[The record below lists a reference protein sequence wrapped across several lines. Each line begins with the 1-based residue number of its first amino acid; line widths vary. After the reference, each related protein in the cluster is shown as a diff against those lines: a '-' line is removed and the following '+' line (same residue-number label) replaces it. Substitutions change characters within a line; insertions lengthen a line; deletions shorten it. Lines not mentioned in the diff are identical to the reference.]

1 MPPGERERREL
12 LPRVPCPGP
21 RPQATQVCRQTRRPR
36 RCRPA
41 GSGPDGKLL
50 GVTAG
55 HSPVLL
61 GLKPGLCRSALPGS
75 PGRLWLQ
82 VPGRPGRTCSRAV
95 GAQALSP
102 APGLRRLRGSLPSWP
117 AGHSDPAPMLVSAG
131 AQGRHRNKAHAAVR
145 LCPGTPGTP
154 LRAKVEAFGRVAGLW
169 GAGLALPPRRSAP
182 VSFRTPLVTP
192 CHSLSPPPSSLL
204 EPPSAWSAVPAVWP
218 ANATCSGTPSLA
230 TLPGAGTTTGHTRL
244 RLPAGRSSCS
254 VTPRSRPPR
263 APAPAGGACPLG
275 LPAPGRPVPA
285 RTPPASPVPPPPPH
299 LPV

>member
-55 HSPVLL
+55 HSRVLL

-169 GAGLALPPRRSAP
+169 GVGLALPPRRSAP
-182 VSFRTPLVTP
+182 SPFGPRWSLHVTHSRHLPPL
-192 CHSLSPPPSSLL
+192 SWSPLR
-204 EPPSAWSAVPAVWP
+204 
-218 ANATCSGTPSLA
+218 
-230 TLPGAGTTTGHTRL
+230 PGAPSPL
-244 RLPAGRSSCS
+244 CGRQ
-254 VTPRSRPPR
+254 
-263 APAPAGGACPLG
+263 
-275 LPAPGRPVPA
+275 
-285 RTPPASPVPPPPPH
+285 TPPARGHLLWPPSLEREPPRGTRDSCAFLPDAARVP
-299 LPV
+299 

>member
-154 LRAKVEAFGRVAGLW
+154 LRAKVEAFGRVAGPW

-192 CHSLSPPPSSLL
+192 CHSLSPPPSWSPLRPGAPSPLCGQQMPPARGHLLWPPSLER
-204 EPPSAWSAVPAVWP
+204 EPPRGTRNSCAFLPDAARVP
-218 ANATCSGTPSLA
+218 
-230 TLPGAGTTTGHTRL
+230 
-244 RLPAGRSSCS
+244 
-254 VTPRSRPPR
+254 
-263 APAPAGGACPLG
+263 
-275 LPAPGRPVPA
+275 
-285 RTPPASPVPPPPPH
+285 
-299 LPV
+299 